1 MIILNRS
8 PAPTILRSSLQA
20 PSSHLSGMTIQSGT
34 VVKSGA
40 ETAVSVVAWKMG
52 AVGHMD
58 LFSSI
63 QEGQASKG
71 KTGAVLKE

>member
-1 MIILNRS
+1 
-8 PAPTILRSSLQA
+8 
-20 PSSHLSGMTIQSGT
+20 MTIQSGT